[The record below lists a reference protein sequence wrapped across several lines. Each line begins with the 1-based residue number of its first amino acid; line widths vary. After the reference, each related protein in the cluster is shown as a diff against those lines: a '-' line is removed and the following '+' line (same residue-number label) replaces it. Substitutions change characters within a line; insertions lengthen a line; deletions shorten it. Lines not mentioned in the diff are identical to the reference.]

1 MGGGSWTPPKEGML
15 LLLSRITLPGYLL
28 LLILVSTVSCTC
40 LTVPNFISVLDSS
53 ARAEEMM
60 VLQVLLRIFL
70 VLAALNFIIVYECLN
85 TNKGSFHGSLGIKY

>member
-1 MGGGSWTPPKEGML
+1 MGGGPWTPPKEGML

-70 VLAALNFIIVYECLN
+70 VLAALIFSILVYECLN
-85 TNKGSFHGSLGIKY
+85 TNKSSYPGLGTKF